1 MFFARALMLPK
12 FLPKL
17 PPAPR
22 TALPKIPTLL
32 LKPVS
37 HLPFGLQSLVL
48 KSVLKSVFEASL
60 AEGDLDFIKQK
71 WLKIEIPDININW
84 YFSCGPQREILMQK
98 QGRFDVCIRGSLKS
112 FILLAAQRE
121 DPDTLFFQRDLVIEG
136 DTDLGLEIKNLLDSL
151 DLDDLPP
158 ELLFTLRSSAEY
170 MVIFENKHLDSKTA

>member
-1 MFFARALMLPK
+1 MFFASALMLPK

-22 TALPKIPTLL
+22 TLLPKIPELL

-48 KSVLKSVFEASL
+48 KKVLKSAFETPL
-60 AEGDLDFIKQK
+60 AEGDLDFLQQK
-71 WLKIEIPDININW
+71 WLKIEIPEIDVNW
-84 YFSCGPQREILMQK
+84 FFSCGPQREVLMQK

-112 FILLAAQRE
+112 FVLLAAQKE

-136 DTDLGLEIKNLLDSL
+136 DTDLGLEIKNLLDSIEL
-151 DLDDLPP
+151 DGLPP

-170 MVIFENKHLDSKTA
+170 MILFADKKIQI